1 MLIKSTLGVTAFSVV
16 VTAPAAAFTPAMSS
30 PASVYATMAA
40 EGGEADDG
48 KLAALCSTV
57 GVNDRDCAQA
67 SIADDDLG
75 DMRGGFGGIA
85 FSVIFGGSIA
95 NTAADSSLPNGLE
108 VAQSDNNRVAITG
121 ALGSFAGANGAFQL
135 TNIEGDNNVV
145 NQSLTINVA
154 IINGAA
160 PDALSSLTAALGG
173 GG

>member
-1 MLIKSTLGVTAFSVV
+1 MLIKCTLGVTALSVIA
-16 VTAPAAAFTPAMSS
+16 TAPAAAFTPAMSG
-30 PASVYATMAA
+30 PASVYTTMAGPGT
-40 EGGEADDG
+40 EEDDG
-48 KLAALCSTV
+48 RLAALCSRV
-57 GVNDRDCAQA
+57 GVDQRECEKA
-67 SIADDDLG
+67 SIADGELN

-108 VAQSDNNRVAITG
+108 VAQSDNNRIAITG

>member
-1 MLIKSTLGVTAFSVV
+1 MLIKRSLGVSVFCV
-16 VTAPAAAFTPAMSS
+16 AATTPAAAFTPAMNN
-30 PASVYATMAA
+30 PASVYMMVAQ
-40 EGGEADDG
+40 GGQEDDA
-48 KLAALCSTV
+48 KLVALCATV
-57 GVNDRDCAQA
+57 GVETRECKQS

-95 NTAADSSLPNGLE
+95 NAAADNTLPSGLE
-108 VAQSDNNRVAITG
+108 VAQSDDNRVAITG

-173 GG
+173 G